1 MDIPIILNKMYPDAV
16 WSIRENDYETLVWK
30 EDSPKPS
37 YEEILEAWETLESEF
52 HNKRMEGLR
61 KLAYEQESDPLFF
74 KYQRG
79 TAEKSDWLSKIQEI
93 KDRYPYTAF
102 SQQ

>member
-1 MDIPIILNKMYPDAV
+1 MDIPIILNKMYPEAV
-16 WSIRENDYETLVWK
+16 WSISENDYETLIWND
-30 EDSPKPS
+30 ESPKPS
-37 YEEILEAWETLESEF
+37 YEQILEAWKTLEFELQ
-52 HNKRMEGLR
+52 NEKMESLR

-79 TAEKSDWLSKIQEI
+79 TAEKSDWLNKVQEI
-93 KDRYPYTAF
+93 KERYPYTAF